1 MDMGLCFISLL
12 LCVTTTLDL
21 VGSTSHLQTLRL
33 LSILPY
39 PKPGEPESVQPSYLE
54 GPTLYLASQLAVD
67 LVNNRSDILP
77 DYQLELIRGD
87 GGCDILPQVE
97 QALIEHVVHNENI
110 QGVVGPGCSHST
122 LALGVL
128 TRRSQLS
135 LLSVSLA
142 GTTALEDRQNYP
154 NSFSALDSSQQYVR
168 TVLKM
173 IETRNWK
180 NVAVLYDLSRPFFTS
195 VADRLQQSDVQQNSF
210 KLHFTGL
217 LPGDLQNTPLNSLQ
231 VQCQPDSHIVVLL
244 ASGQLVRDILCLF
257 SQELVDTHM
266 DYLSFQFIIVNHSPE
281 SLTQTVNLTYGDQ
294 TYNCSSQDIKRRLN
308 GSIILRYRLDALKG
322 NETTSSGLSYNEF
335 SEMYNK
341 SVVDYN
347 NLNQSQLTGEPIE
360 PSVWA
365 ATYFDATWALILA
378 LNNSREDLR
387 ERTGLE
393 LTQYKYG
400 HVSATDIVRDHLLK
414 VRFEGV
420 SGRFKFN
427 KNTGFVKRL
436 VDIWQF
442 KDGPAQRLAYYNGTT
457 NDIFRGDQVDYSSD
471 SLEFVP
477 ISDPVLGGVLISLI
491 LIVTALIVIIHI
503 ISLVNRSHP
512 SIKATNPRLYFFAFV
527 GNYLL
532 ALGTIFFIIGQLFS
546 FQPHRLCSMKL
557 AATVISNTGAVYFF
571 SALVAIAFQKYR
583 IFVHWTHPGKLVRD
597 VYLRVFV
604 VVVTGMLFVTH
615 TALAIAYPVD
625 PSLNC
630 VSTQGNVVSGTV
642 ICFQDQTV
650 WMIIIEVCPAIILTF
665 LAAVFAT
672 LSIRHVKMEQFK
684 RQSVLLICY
693 FYFIGV
699 SFWILY
705 YIIEVS
711 TNTVGV
717 GTRVGSSLTFLIIS
731 LIFLY
736 FPPIIPILKNFCKS
750 HLKEHGSILYPKVR
764 DSVSTHT
771 YTSER
776 ISSPDFENAGKDAIG
791 TNADS
796 SHGHDADFSSWE
808 RAAKQ
813 GGYRSSRHPYSQT
826 QERQVTIEVMEEVR
840 P

>member
-1 MDMGLCFISLL
+1 MNTGLRFISLL
-12 LCVTTTLDL
+12 LCVTATLT
-21 VGSTSHLQTLRL
+21 SSSSHLQTVRL

-142 GTTALEDRQNYP
+142 GTTALEERQNYP

-173 IETRNWK
+173 IETQNWK

-195 VADRLQQSDVQQNSF
+195 IADELQQSEAKQNSF

-281 SLTQTVNLTYGDQ
+281 SLTQTVNLTYGDKD
-294 TYNCSSQDIKRRLN
+294 YNCSSQDIKKCLN
-308 GSIILRYRLDALKG
+308 GSIILRYRLDALKE
-322 NETTSSGLSYNEF
+322 NRTTSSGLSYNEF

-341 SVVDYN
+341 SVADYN

-360 PSVWA
+360 PSIWA
-365 ATYFDATWALILA
+365 DTYFDATWALILA

-393 LTQYKYG
+393 LWQYKYG
-400 HVSATDIVRDHLLK
+400 HENSTDIVRDHLLK
-414 VRFEGV
+414 VHFEGV
-420 SGRFKFN
+420 SGRFEFN

-457 NDIFRGDQVDYSSD
+457 NDIFHGDQVDYSSD
-471 SLEFVP
+471 SSEFVP
-477 ISDPVLGGVLISLI
+477 IGDPVLGGLLISLI

-503 ISLVNRSHP
+503 ISLVNRNYP
-512 SIKATNPRLYFFAFV
+512 SIRATNPRLYLFAFV

-546 FQPHRLCSMKL
+546 FQPQRLCSMKL
-557 AATVISNTGAVYFF
+557 AASVISNTGAVYFF

-583 IFVHWTHPGKLVRD
+583 IFVHWIHPGKLVRD

-604 VVVTGMLFVTH
+604 IVVTGMLFVTH

-630 VSTQGNVVSGTV
+630 VSTQGNVESGTV
-642 ICFQDQTV
+642 ICFEGQTV
-650 WMIIIEVCPAIILTF
+650 WMVIIEVCPVFFLSS
-665 LAAVFAT
+665 LAAVLAT

-711 TNTVGV
+711 TKTVGV

-736 FPPIIPILKNFCKS
+736 FPPIIPILKNFYRS
-750 HLKEHGSILYPKVR
+750 HLKDHGSILHPKAR
-764 DSVSTHT
+764 DSVTTYT
-771 YTSER
+771 YTSEE
-776 ISSPDFENAGKDAIG
+776 ISYPDFENAGKDAIAA
-791 TNADS
+791 NADS

-813 GGYRSSRHPYSQT
+813 GGYPSSRHPYSQT
-826 QERQVTIEVMEEVR
+826 QERQVTIKVVEEVR